1 MDAVA
6 CSQTAKSVLRPRGV
20 DHARFH
26 QTAQGFAQNCIPWTL
41 TRLVWHYLLAQ
52 IAGIPDTRVWANNT
66 KPYGEDTMNKY
77 LSRTAIVALSVAFA
91 SEAAATEWNVSVWG
105 KRRAFTE
112 HVEKLAELVAEKS
125 GGAFTMNVSYGGLSN
140 NRENLDG
147 ISIGAFEMAQ
157 FCAGY
162 HRDKNRAIT
171 VLELPF
177 LGVGTLEEEVAVSH
191 AVYAHPAVIDEMAQW
206 NARMVMTSP
215 MPQYNLVG
223 TGEPRDTL
231 ADFDGMRVRAT
242 GGLGQAFAAVGG
254 VPTSVTSSEAY
265 QAMESGVVDTVAF
278 AQHAHLSFGTINQA
292 DWWTA
297 NLNPGTVN
305 CPIVANIDA
314 YESLSDEHRAIFDES
329 VPEAIEH
336 YLANYGALLERWDSV
351 LAEKNVT
358 AVMLEQSEIDAFR
371 AVAGAPIR
379 DKWIADMTAQG
390 LPAQELYDLVMT
402 TLAAQR

>member
-1 MDAVA
+1 M
-6 CSQTAKSVLRPRGV
+6 
-20 DHARFH
+20 
-26 QTAQGFAQNCIPWTL
+26 
-41 TRLVWHYLLAQ
+41 
-52 IAGIPDTRVWANNT
+52 NT
-66 KPYGEDTMNKY
+66 I
-77 LSRTAIVALSVAFA
+77 LSRVAIAALATAFTT
-91 SEAAATEWNVSVWG
+91 EAMATEWNVSVWG

-112 HVEKLAELVAEKS
+112 HIEKLAELVSQKTNGE
-125 GGAFTMNVSYGGLSN
+125 FTMNVSYGGLSK

-177 LGVGTLEEEVAVSH
+177 LGVENLQQEVAVSN
-191 AVYAHPAVIDEMAQW
+191 AVYNHPAAVEEMAQW
-206 NARMVMTSP
+206 NAKLLMTSP

-231 ADFDGMRVRAT
+231 EKMEGMRVRAT
-242 GGLGQAFAAVGG
+242 GGLGDAFKAVGA

-265 QAMESGVVDTVAF
+265 QAMDSGVVDTVAF

-305 CPIVANIDA
+305 CPVVVNIDA
-314 YESLSDEHRAIFDES
+314 YEALTDAERAALDSS
-329 VPEAIEH
+329 VGEAMDH
-336 YLANYGALLERWDSV
+336 YLQNYGKLLQRWDEV
-351 LAEKNVT
+351 LAEKNVQK
-358 AVMLEQSEIDAFR
+358 VVISEDELAKFR
-371 AVAGAPIR
+371 AKAADPIR
-379 DKWIADMTAQG
+379 DAWVKDMEAQG
-390 LPAQELYDLVMT
+390 IPGQELYDLVMK
-402 TLAAQR
+402 TLAEAKKGS